1 MKREWTVRI
10 EISQPRVVFTDDHA
24 DHVIDA
30 LRLYSPSVSYGRHT
44 MSARFYVAAESP
56 TKAADSGLGL
66 LLSALRKVG
75 PRTPLTSVVGVEVQ
89 AIHDLDRALDEP
101 NLPDLVGVD
110 EVAKMLEV
118 SKQRASEL
126 ARRANFP
133 KPIARLASGPVW
145 KKASIARHARTWDRR
160 PGRKKALVASK

>member
-118 SKQRASEL
+118 TKQRASQL
-126 ARRANFP
+126 AKKQEFP
-133 KPIARLASGPVW
+133 KPVVLLASGPVW
-145 KKASIARHARTWDRR
+145 KRVAVARFAGYWDRR
-160 PGRKKALVASK
+160 PGRKKVLVGS

>member
-1 MKREWTVRI
+1 MTREWSVRI

-30 LRLYSPSVSYGRHT
+30 LRAYSPSVSYGRHT

-56 TKAADSGLGL
+56 TKAADSGLEL
-66 LLSALRKVG
+66 LRSALRKVG
-75 PRTPLTSVVGVEVQ
+75 PRTLLNSVVGVEVQ
-89 AIHDLDRALDEP
+89 AIDDLDRALDES

-110 EVAKMLEV
+110 EVAKMLDV

-126 ARRANFP
+126 AKHPDFP

-145 KKASIARHARTWDRR
+145 KKATIARHARTWDRR
-160 PGRKKALVASK
+160 PGRKKAVARAQ

>member
-1 MKREWTVRI
+1 MREWSVRA
-10 EISQPRVVFTDDHA
+10 EISAPGMTFTEGHA
-24 DHVIDA
+24 DEVMDA
-30 LRLYSPSVSYGRHT
+30 LAANAPAVSYDPKA
-44 MSARFYVAAESP
+44 MSIRFCVE
-56 TKAADSGLGL
+56 ADSVGRASRTGLDL
-66 LLSALRKVG
+66 LRSALKAVG
-75 PRTPLTSVVGVEVQ
+75 IRIPPATIVAYEIEGLE
-89 AIHDLDRALDEP
+89 DLDRRVGKL

-110 EVAKMLEV
+110 EVAKMLDV

-160 PGRKKALVASK
+160 PGRKKALATSK